1 MPTYIILP
9 LTHYKTVVYF
19 NSYFAHLY
27 DTTKETFLTFHCT
40 HRSPNFPEVPPATKL
55 CDKIGR

>member
-27 DTTKETFLTFHCT
+27 DTTINTLQTVVYFNSYFAHLYDTTINTLQNCGLF
-40 HRSPNFPEVPPATKL
+40 
-55 CDKIGR
+55 

>member
-19 NSYFAHLY
+19 NSYFAHIY
-27 DTTKETFLTFHCT
+27 DTTINTLQNCGLF
-40 HRSPNFPEVPPATKL
+40 
-55 CDKIGR
+55 